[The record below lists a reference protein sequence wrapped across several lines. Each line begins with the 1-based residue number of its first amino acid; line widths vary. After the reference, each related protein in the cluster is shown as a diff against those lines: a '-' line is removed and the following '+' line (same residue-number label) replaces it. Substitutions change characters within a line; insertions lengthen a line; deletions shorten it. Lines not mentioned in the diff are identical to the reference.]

1 MDKIHIYRN
10 DARTFGGRTNK
21 YLTRIGRIC
30 GGQDGV
36 SIPPRFFFIFHD
48 PTASFKCMYLFRIPK
63 NIAILSTM
71 DLTS

>member
-36 SIPPRFFFIFHD
+36 SIPPRFF
-48 PTASFKCMYLFRIPK
+48 LFFMTLRPVSNVCIYSESRKISPFFQRW
-63 NIAILSTM
+63 I
-71 DLTS
+71 

>member
-10 DARTFGGRTNK
+10 DAKTFGGRTNK

-36 SIPPRFFFIFHD
+36 SIPSSFI
-48 PTASFKCMYLFRIPK
+48 LW
-63 NIAILSTM
+63 LSLPSGHFVMNTYSESRKISPF
-71 DLTS
+71 LQRWI

>member
-36 SIPPRFFFIFHD
+36 SIPSTFIFWFSYGHFQMNIYSESRKIS
-48 PTASFKCMYLFRIPK
+48 SFFQRWI
-63 NIAILSTM
+63 
-71 DLTS
+71 